1 MKQLYFDR
9 RQCDDFNISYYEEG
23 SLSLPADVILRSK
36 MNGYDAAHT
45 SFLTQ
50 LGNSIV
56 HLRKKTS
63 DAPGW
68 YEVVSEA
75 R

>member
-1 MKQLYFDR
+1 MNQLYFDR
-9 RQCDDFNISYYEEG
+9 YQCDNFDRSYYDEG

-36 MNGYDAAHT
+36 MNGYDKAHT

-56 HLRKKTS
+56 HLRKKST

>member
-9 RQCDDFNISYYEEG
+9 NQCDNFDISYYENG
-23 SLSLPADVILRSK
+23 SISLPADVILNSK
-36 MNGYDAAHT
+36 MNGYDQAHT
-45 SFLTQ
+45 SFLAQ

-56 HLRKKTS
+56 HLRKKST

-68 YEVVSEA
+68 YGVVSEA